1 MNNKKFFNRIL
12 LSFLFCLAG
21 LSVWA
26 DSPTEKYD
34 QVLAICER
42 YYEDGDYERALQ
54 NCSDLIRQLKAKK
67 EAHATIVKLGMY
79 QAKYYEAM
87 GNYAKFEETLARN
100 LKDKSELRGET
111 STVYGL
117 GLLEAAVLYSEFG
130 SSSRAEEYL
139 LKAENVLG
147 ISLSEDGKL
156 SKGFK
161 DDVVETNLLMVKSRI
176 YYQRGDIQ
184 GFLKIID
191 RLIELRK
198 NRIRSVDLEYFDEVS
213 NTYTSRE
220 LDAIEQKRRKTEAAE
235 AQTLKGDALRQAGRY
250 KEADEIL
257 QTNEVWIKEFLN
269 PREVAFIRNQF
280 SRLSL
285 AYDRGEDSTSIR
297 KKFETNIYLAERA
310 LTPVH
315 KVYGQLHQNLID
327 YYIDYK
333 YLGKSDQQRWEF
345 RQNMGLYF
353 GEKTPQYALSM
364 LFDLDADFSSGGEKS
379 SNKKEENQ
387 KKIKKWYE
395 DYIKNLPQTH
405 PARIQWLKLIY
416 TVSLGFDE
424 YEMGQ
429 DYLNELLRSIE
440 AIKGKESLDYLYAQM
455 EQAEYWTTYTNRFDE
470 ANELLQ
476 KTFYKGIMSRIT
488 IEHKA
493 YLPFLNQLAKHY
505 EMIEQY
511 DSAGIKISEAVGI
524 AETVFG
530 ANHPAYA
537 IEYTNLLKFYM
548 TKGEYKGLDSSF
560 VRILEIFDNNKNR
573 GVWALQHSQALQV
586 AASYYAIMGLFDE
599 AKRDL
604 LKAQILYKKT
614 SGAVSNSTAIDELAY
629 LLIKT
634 EQFEDAEKIL
644 NQAIKTRIDR
654 YGEESRFLINSYN
667 QLASLNMSFYGEYG
681 KAEEYITKS
690 LEISRKSFGEKSLK
704 NTEGMT
710 ILSELYA
717 AMGDYDKAKQEIQQ
731 VITLEEEYFGED
743 HIEVANSLTQLA
755 QIKFE
760 KGEKISE
767 VEALFTKA
775 ENIVANAL
783 GKQTPVY
790 AKEAKNLA
798 AVYTETNKLDR
809 ALEKLTEA
817 NDIWLKVLGT
827 ERNSNTAEINMLIA
841 DVEVRR
847 KNYSV
852 AFEKYSTSLKI
863 YKKLFNEN
871 HPKYL
876 KVLSR
881 IARMYYAQGELEQ
894 SKKYIDEVLGKHK
907 KYIADFF
914 VALSDKEKA
923 QFFAL
928 IKVDFDFFTN
938 LAVRMSAKNPA
949 VMGEVYNNTL
959 LTKSLLLNSVIR
971 KIKKEITSSQ
981 DTVLQR
987 IYADWKVSK
996 ERLIEALAL
1005 SADQQ
1010 KDAGI
1015 DVKQIQKQ
1023 IEDAEKQLSRRS
1035 KTFAQ
1040 SAKGGEIVW
1049 QQIQAVLK
1057 TNEHA
1062 SEIIRYRYFNLN
1074 FTDSII
1080 YAALLIK
1087 KDSKA
1092 PKFIPFPEGKKMESS
1107 YFNMHRNHIKFDVNE
1122 KSDYER
1128 YWQALD
1134 QELPPNAKLY
1144 LSTSGIYNQLNI
1156 ESMYKANKKFVID
1169 EMDINLVGSTQDLL
1183 ERQGSSGLQGGDV
1196 FLVGNPAFY
1205 KDQKT
1210 KAELLTSK
1218 TTRQVSQLPGTQREI
1233 ELIDSLLRRNNLNVE
1248 TLLNFDAEE
1257 ERLIFKKSP
1266 TVFHIATHGF
1276 FEPDLSE
1283 GSDNAVGGTK
1293 AVNNPL
1299 LRSGVLLRNAGNMV
1313 ATGNV
1318 YKYNQEPGILTAYEA
1333 TDMNLEGTELVILS
1347 ACETGRG
1354 GTGDGVAGLQRAF
1367 LVAGARSVVMSLFKV
1382 DDEAT
1387 QKLMELF
1394 YQNWYKTN
1402 DKRTAFA
1409 AAKKQLREIPRFAQ
1423 PRFWSPFIMVGSE

>member
-1 MNNKKFFNRIL
+1 MRNKTFFNRIFFI
-12 LSFLFCLAG
+12 FLFCFVG
-21 LSVWA
+21 LSAWA
-26 DSPTEKYD
+26 ESFTEKYD

-42 YYEDGDYERALQ
+42 YYEDGDYERALA

-67 EAHATIVKLGMY
+67 TDHAAIVKLGMY

-100 LKDKSELRGET
+100 LKDKRELRGET

-130 SSSRAEEYL
+130 SSNKAEEYL
-139 LKAENVLG
+139 KQAEGVLG
-147 ISLSEDGKL
+147 VSMSEEGKL
-156 SKGFK
+156 SKNLK
-161 DDVVETNLLMVKSRI
+161 DDGIEANLLLVKAKVA
-176 YYQRGDIQ
+176 YQRGDIQ
-184 GFLKIID
+184 IFSKVID
-191 RLIELRK
+191 RLIKVRK
-198 NRIRSVDLEYFDEVS
+198 NRIRGTDSEYFDEVT
-213 NTYTSRE
+213 NNYTSRE

-235 AQTLKGDALRQAGRY
+235 AQTLKGDGLRQAGRY
-250 KEADEIL
+250 KEADEVL
-257 QTNEVWIKEFLN
+257 QTNEAWIKEFLN
-269 PREVAFIRNQF
+269 PREIAFIRNQF

-285 AYDRGEDSTSIR
+285 AFDKGEDSTTIR
-297 KKFETNIYLAERA
+297 KKFEANIYLAERA

-315 KVYGQLHQNLID
+315 KVYSQLHQNLID

-333 YLGKSDQQRWEF
+333 YLGKSALQRWEF
-345 RQNMGLYF
+345 EQNTGLYF
-353 GEKTPQYALSM
+353 GEKTPQYALAK
-364 LFDLDADFSSGGEKS
+364 LFDIDAGVSEKS
-379 SNKKEENQ
+379 VKSENTKEGSQ
-387 KKIKKWYE
+387 KKIKEWYD
-395 DYIKNLPQTH
+395 DYIKILPQTH
-405 PARIQWLKLIY
+405 PARIHWLKLIY

-424 YEMGQ
+424 YELGQ

-440 AIKGKESLDYLYAQM
+440 SIKGKESLDYYYAQM

-470 ANELLQ
+470 ANTLIQ
-476 KTFYKGIMSRIT
+476 KTFYGGIMQKISA
-488 IEHKA
+488 EHKA
-493 YLPFLNQLAKHY
+493 YLPFLNQLAIHY
-505 EMIEQY
+505 EMTEAY
-511 DSAGIKISEAVGI
+511 DSAGIKISEAVSI
-524 AETVFG
+524 AEATYG
-530 ANHPAYA
+530 TNHPIYA
-537 IEYTNLLKFYM
+537 TEYTNLLQFYM
-548 TKGEYKGLDSSF
+548 TRGEYKGLDSSF
-560 VRILEIFDNNKNR
+560 VRILKIFDNNKNR
-573 GVWALQHSQALQV
+573 GVWALQHSQSLQV
-586 AASYYAIMGLFDE
+586 AAGYYAIMGLFDE

-604 LKAQILYKKT
+604 LKAQTLYKKT
-614 SGAVSNSTAIDELAY
+614 SGAISNSTAIDELAY

-634 EQFEDAEKIL
+634 EQFEDAEKLL
-644 NQAIKTRIDR
+644 NEAIKTRISR
-654 YGEESRFLINSYN
+654 YGEDSRFLVNPYN
-667 QLASLNMSFYGEYG
+667 QLASLNMNFYGEYG

-704 NTEGMT
+704 NVEGMS

-717 AMGDYDKAKQEIQQ
+717 AMGDYEKAKQEIEQ
-731 VITLEEEYFGED
+731 VIALEEAYFGED

-760 KGEKISE
+760 KGDKLTE
-767 VEALFTKA
+767 VEELFTKA
-775 ENIVANAL
+775 ENIVASSL

-798 AVYTETNKLDR
+798 AVYTESNKLDK
-809 ALEKLTEA
+809 ALEKLGEA

-847 KNYSV
+847 KNYAV
-852 AFEKYSTSLKI
+852 AFEKYTACLKI

-907 KYIADFF
+907 KYITDFF

-938 LAVRMSAKNPA
+938 LAVRMSPKNPA

-959 LTKSLLLNSVIR
+959 LTKSLLLNSAIR

-987 IYADWKVSK
+987 IYTTWQTSK
-996 ERLIEALAL
+996 ERLIQALAL

-1015 DVKQIQKQ
+1015 DVKQIQKL
-1023 IEDAEKQLSRRS
+1023 IEDSEKQLSRRS

-1040 SAKGGEIVW
+1040 SAKAGEITW
-1049 QQIQAVLK
+1049 QQIQTVLK
-1057 TNEHA
+1057 MNEHA
-1062 SEIIRYRYFNLN
+1062 TEIIKYRYFNQN
-1074 FTDSII
+1074 FTDSVI

-1087 KDSKA
+1087 KASKA
-1092 PKFIPFPEGKKMESS
+1092 PQFIAFAEGKKMEGA
-1107 YFNMHRNHIKFDVNE
+1107 YFSTHRNHIKFDVNE

-1128 YWQALD
+1128 YWKALD

-1156 ESMYKANKKFVID
+1156 ESMYKTNKKYVID

-1183 ERQGSSGLQGGDV
+1183 DRQGSSGLQGGDV

-1210 KAELLTSK
+1210 KEELLTSK

-1233 ELIDSLLRRNNLNVE
+1233 ELIDSLLRRNNLNVN
-1248 TLLNFDAEE
+1248 TYLNFEAEE
-1257 ERLIFKKSP
+1257 NRLDFKKSP

-1333 TDMNLEGTELVILS
+1333 MDLNLEGTELVILS

-1354 GTGDGVAGLQRAF
+1354 GAGDGVAGLQRAF

-1394 YQNWYKTN
+1394 YQNWYKSN